1 LRSTKKW
8 FYYRIVRKYFG
19 ERLDPE
25 SIGRTRS
32 VATGEL
38 N

>member
-8 FYYRIVRKYFG
+8 FYYRIFREQFG

-25 SIGRTRS
+25 TIGRTRS